1 MAAAAPTPEDI
12 DRYAEAA
19 TTAAP
24 EVLRRLDEET
34 HASLTSPQML
44 SGTVVG
50 RLLETL
56 VWLRR
61 PRLVLEIGTYSGG
74 SALWMGRALPDD
86 GRIVSCE
93 LDPERAD
100 FAEAQIARAGMA
112 GRIEVRRG
120 PALATIRALEGPL
133 DLVFLDADKTG
144 YLAYYEEVVPRL
156 APDGLLVADNTLMS
170 GRVLDPEPGDASA
183 AAIAAFNARAAS
195 DPRVV
200 ATLLTVRDG
209 VTLIRPA

>member
-1 MAAAAPTPEDI
+1 MSPPGPSPEEL
-12 DRYAEAA
+12 DRYAEAS
-19 TTAAP
+19 TTRAP
-24 EVLRRLDEET
+24 DHLLRLEEET
-34 HASLTSPQML
+34 RASLTAPQML
-44 SGTVVG
+44 SGAVVG

-74 SALWMGRALPDD
+74 SALWMARGLPAG

-93 LDPERAD
+93 LDPERAA
-100 FAEAQIARAGMA
+100 FAEAQVARAGMA
-112 GRIEVRRG
+112 DRVQVRRG
-120 PALATIRALEGPL
+120 PALATIRALDEPL

-144 YLAYYEEVVPRL
+144 YPAYYEEVVPRL
-156 APDGLLVADNTLMS
+156 AATGLLVADNTLMS
-170 GRVLDPEPGDASA
+170 GRVLDPASDDASA
-183 AAIAAFNARAAS
+183 TAIAAFNARAAA
-195 DPRVV
+195 DPRVI

>member
-1 MAAAAPTPEDI
+1 MSPAEPSPEDL
-12 DRYAEAA
+12 DRYAEAS
-19 TTAAP
+19 TTRAP
-24 EVLRRLDEET
+24 DHLLALEEDT
-34 HASLTSPQML
+34 RASLTAPQML

-74 SALWMGRALPDD
+74 SALWMARGLPPE

-93 LDPERAD
+93 LDSERAA

-112 GRIEVRRG
+112 DRVQVRRG
-120 PALATIRALEGPL
+120 PALETIRALDEPL

-144 YLAYYEEVVPRL
+144 YPAYYEEVVPRL
-156 APDGLLVADNTLMS
+156 GATGLLVADNTLMS
-170 GRVLDPEPGDASA
+170 GRVLDPASDDASA
-183 AAIAAFNARAAS
+183 AAMAAFNALAAAE
-195 DPRVV
+195 PLVV

-209 VTLIRPA
+209 VTLIRPV

>member
-1 MAAAAPTPEDI
+1 MSPPEPTPEDV
-12 DRYAEAA
+12 DRYAEAS
-19 TTAAP
+19 TTPAP
-24 EVLRRLDEET
+24 DHLLRLEEET
-34 HASLTSPQML
+34 RASLTAPQML
-44 SGTVVG
+44 SGAVVG

-61 PRLVLEIGTYSGG
+61 PHLVLEIGTYSGG
-74 SALWMGRALPDD
+74 SALWMARALRDG

-93 LDPERAD
+93 LDPERAA

-112 GRIEVRRG
+112 DRVHVRRG
-120 PALATIRALEGPL
+120 PALETIRALDEPL

-144 YLAYYEEVVPRL
+144 YPAYYEEVVPRL
-156 APDGLLVADNTLMS
+156 GASGLLVADNTLMS
-170 GRVLDPEPGDASA
+170 GRVLDPAPDDASA
-183 AAIAAFNARAAS
+183 AAIAAFNARAAL

-209 VTLIRPA
+209 VTLIRSA